1 MDRLGMKSTGPATAP
16 RSGAARWVL
25 ALGLVAASTLTACQS
40 SQPYAFQAPPLSTED
55 RFPIVLRDEPVI
67 LEIPV
72 ASGSYALT
80 EGQRAEISAFM
91 RAYRDGGSSPLVVR
105 TPSGTRNEVAAMR
118 AVEEI
123 RALAA
128 RADVPT
134 GAVKY
139 HPYGGRK
146 AGTPYPPI
154 VLSYSG
160 IKAQTAECGDW
171 SENVGANYRNKPYL
185 NFGCSSQQNLA
196 AMASNPRDLVT
207 PRAMDPASTERR
219 QTVRDKY
226 ILGQPTGTVSAEEEQ
241 SGTASEVGQ

>member
-1 MDRLGMKSTGPATAP
+1 MDRLGMKSTASAAAP
-16 RSGAARWVL
+16 RSRTAGL
-25 ALGLVAASTLTACQS
+25 ALGLGFVAASALTACQS
-40 SQPYAFQAPPLSTED
+40 PSPYAYQAPPLSAEE

-67 LEIPV
+67 LEVPV
-72 ASGSYALT
+72 APASYTLT
-80 EGQRAEISAFM
+80 AGQRAEISAFM
-91 RAYRDGGSSPLVVR
+91 RAYRDAGSSPLVVR

-128 RADVPT
+128 RADVPA

-139 HPYGGRK
+139 HPYGGRR

-154 VLSYSG
+154 MLAYSG
-160 IKAQTAECGDW
+160 IRAQAAACGDW
-171 SENVGANYRNKPYL
+171 SENIGVNPENRAYR
-185 NFGCSSQQNLA
+185 NFGCAAQNNLA

-207 PRAMDPASTERR
+207 PQAMDPAPTERR

-226 ILGQPTGTVSAEEEQ
+226 ILGQPTGAVSGEDDRG
-241 SGTASEVGQ
+241 GTASTVGQ